1 MSGPILLT
9 LLLLVPVQTPDP
21 YELELARARVVQA
34 AVDQVQPALVQIE
47 TVGGAQPVMDGPQG
61 VREEG
66 FRLADGPTTGVIVT
80 NDGLILTSSFNF
92 ARNPSIITVTL
103 ADGRRLVAELLGR
116 DEIRRLAVLKVEAE
130 SELPVPAWVPRDEM
144 RVGQYAIACGRGI
157 GLADNPPFIS
167 VGIISALDRRNG
179 NAVQTDAKVSPIN
192 YGGPLLDIDGR
203 ILGILVPKAG
213 SGGALAG
220 AEWYDS
226 GIGFA
231 IYKRDIDE
239 VFDRLVAGD
248 VIEQGKIGIVLVPDD
263 ESLVPDFL
271 KSFFPAARGVK
282 IGNVMA
288 GSPAKVADLREGDR
302 VLSVDG
308 QSVGDVEELLRRL
321 SDRAA
326 GESITLQIKR
336 RWRTFDVTLTLV
348 RADEIGSILEMPK
361 PSNDDAPAEAE
372 STAGA

>member
-1 MSGPILLT
+1 MT
-9 LLLLVPVQTPDP
+9 VAVTVALLLLLPLQSPDP
-21 YELELARARVVQA
+21 YDLERARSSVVQA
-34 AVDQVQPALVQIE
+34 AVSQVQPALVQIE
-47 TVGGAQPVMDGPQG
+47 TVGGAQPVTEGPQG

-66 FRLADGPTTGVIVT
+66 FRLADGPTTGVIVSQ
-80 NDGLILTSSFNF
+80 DGLILTSSFNF
-92 ARNPSIITVTL
+92 ARSPSIITVTL
-103 ADGRRLVAELLGR
+103 SDGRRLVAKLLGR
-116 DEIRRLAVLKVEAE
+116 DEIRRLAVLKVE
-130 SELPVPAWVPRDEM
+130 SDGELPVPTWVPRDEM

-157 GLADNPPFIS
+157 GLAENPPFIS
-167 VGIISALDRRNG
+167 VGIVSALDRRNG
-179 NAVQTDAKVSPIN
+179 NALQTDAKVSPIN

-239 VFDRLVAGD
+239 VFERLVAGD

-263 ESLVPDFL
+263 DSLVPDFL
-271 KSFFPAARGVK
+271 KSFFPAAKGVK
-282 IGNVMA
+282 IGTVVA
-288 GSPAKVADLREGDR
+288 GSPGKVADLREGDR

-326 GESITLQIKR
+326 GESITLEIKR
-336 RWRTFDVTLTLV
+336 RWRTFEVTLTLV
-348 RADEIGSILEMPK
+348 RADQIGSILEMPK
-361 PSNDDAPAEAE
+361 ASDDDAPAESE
-372 STAGA
+372 GSTDE

>member
-1 MSGPILLT
+1 MSGSVLLT
-9 LLLLVPVQTPDP
+9 LLLLLPVQTPDP
-21 YELELARARVVQA
+21 YELELARGRVVQA
-34 AVDQVQPALVQIE
+34 AVNQVQPALVQIE

-66 FRLADGPTTGVIVT
+66 FRLADGPTTGVIVS

-103 ADGRRLVAELLGR
+103 SDGQRLVAKLLGR
-116 DEIRRLAVLKVEAE
+116 DEIRRLAVLTVEADG
-130 SELPVPAWVPRDEM
+130 ELPVPTWVPRNEM

-167 VGIISALDRRNG
+167 VGIVSALDRRNG

-248 VIEQGKIGIVLVPDD
+248 VIEQGKIGIVLVPDND
-263 ESLVPDFL
+263 SLVPDFL
-271 KSFFPAARGVK
+271 KSFFPAAKGVK

-288 GSPAKVADLREGDR
+288 GSPGKVADLREGDR

-308 QSVGDVEELLRRL
+308 QAVGDVEELLRRL

-326 GESITLQIKR
+326 GESITLEIKR

-361 PSNDDAPAEAE
+361 ASNDDAPAEVE
-372 STAGA
+372 GTTGE